1 MFVAGRNWTVV
12 LEKDEDDY
20 FVATVS
26 ELPAVVTQGKT
37 KEKAL
42 TNVREAITLYLDY
55 LRKERKPLP
64 KRVVETVR
72 V

>member
-1 MFVAGRNWTVV
+1 MSGRNWTVV
-12 LEKDEDDY
+12 LEKDEDGY

-37 KEKAL
+37 REEAL
-42 TNVREAITLYLDY
+42 ANAREAIALYLDY
-55 LRKERKPLP
+55 LRDEGKPVPERL
-64 KRVVETVR
+64 VETVQ